1 MKKVW
6 CMKILATRKKFVYR
20 QFHIEGFM
28 NQYTL
33 DGLLSDNKVMIFN
46 TEAIENIPQDWRA
59 RETYQ
64 IISDDELKETFE
76 LSAPNKPFEVYT
88 QVILRKVK

>member
-1 MKKVW
+1 
-6 CMKILATRKKFVYR
+6 
-20 QFHIEGFM
+20 
-28 NQYTL
+28 
-33 DGLLSDNKVMIFN
+33 MIFN

-64 IISDDELKETFE
+64 IISDDKLKETFE

-88 QVILRKVK
+88 QVTLRKVK